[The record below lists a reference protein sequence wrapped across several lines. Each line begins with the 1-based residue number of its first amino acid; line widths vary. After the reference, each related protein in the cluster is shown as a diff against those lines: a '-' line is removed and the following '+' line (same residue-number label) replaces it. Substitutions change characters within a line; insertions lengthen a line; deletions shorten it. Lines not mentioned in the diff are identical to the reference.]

1 MQQSTCSRC
10 PLVDRQAGAGCQ
22 IFWCSATFPL
32 FQSPQLLHLPLSFH
46 CEGSLEK
53 STVIW
58 FILYFLMQPLP
69 LLTQRLPSCSAG
81 FGAVLPESPLNA
93 GDKWGICP
101 SRWGTRKADLGYIH
115 ASCPCWNTYQTD
127 PARCRTSPH
136 QGQSRT
142 TGKEKEQVRARSE
155 LVKLYGLSRLKAWV
169 NAITK
174 MMTRSKEEFGIIL
187 QWKFPSSLNPTG
199 GKRKCML

>member
-1 MQQSTCSRC
+1 MQQSTCSRR

-22 IFWCSATFPL
+22 ISWCSATFPL

-101 SRWGTRKADLGYIH
+101 SRWGTRKADLGYMQAVLVETHIRLTLLAAGH
-115 ASCPCWNTYQTD
+115 HLTKASPELL
-127 PARCRTSPH
+127 
-136 QGQSRT
+136 
-142 TGKEKEQVRARSE
+142 GKR
-155 LVKLYGLSRLKAWV
+155 
-169 NAITK
+169 
-174 MMTRSKEEFGIIL
+174 RSKSEPGLNLWNSMASPDWRLELMQL
-187 QWKFPSSLNPTG
+187 QRWWLDLKKNLG
-199 GKRKCML
+199 